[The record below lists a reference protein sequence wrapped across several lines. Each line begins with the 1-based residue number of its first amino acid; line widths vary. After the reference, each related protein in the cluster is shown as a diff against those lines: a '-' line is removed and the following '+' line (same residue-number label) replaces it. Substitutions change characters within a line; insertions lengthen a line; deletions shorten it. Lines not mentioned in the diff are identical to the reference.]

1 MNALSRI
8 YGRPLRWSRILRASW
23 FVGCALLTVLEQA
36 RLVSFLIGRY
46 TNEDHAILWLAA
58 SDWMRLRPR
67 EPTFYGQSY
76 GENLE
81 AIPIGFIHSFG
92 ISYGTALPV
101 AMMALALAAWW
112 LLAFGAYKRRS
123 ELAALVAA
131 AAPLVLNLDHWVI
144 VGVIGTG
151 VGRLLGAAA
160 AALILG
166 APPNARTLGWS
177 VAVGGLALALD
188 SASAMLVVPAFAW
201 ACLAWI
207 RVRRFWI
214 PLGFAA
220 LPAIAWKGYC
230 AWFEAAYRDHALH
243 GAWTVTT
250 SWESF
255 LKNLDDPGPL
265 FSAHALDLYP
275 RGELIVGLAV
285 AFVIV
290 SIVSLSAR
298 AILSAASFLGLLTA
312 LAALDKSLD
321 GSASLWFSASRMT
334 LIVPMSLW
342 FVGFVSVDALCSR
355 WLSRV
360 SLRWVRSLG
369 LVALAA
375 IMLATKVDR
384 VHEWK
389 ERFRAIESVG
399 LRKENFP
406 LRKVEEVEDRCRE
419 ADEAA
424 QAAQTRIVIY
434 PYDRALAYAC
444 PALYRKLLTAYPGYE
459 RRAWVLHALSERAVD
474 RMILWGVDP
483 QDCKRKPFRRGLTSC
498 LPVAGD
504 RGVLVTFASQP
515 ALDVVRRLGFRVR
528 PFGTGCNPV
537 TRDGCDWWAA
547 RYNR

>member
-1 MNALSRI
+1 VLAM
-8 YGRPLRWSRILRASW
+8 
-23 FVGCALLTVLEQA
+23 LEQA

-81 AIPIGFIHSFG
+81 AIPIGFVHLFG
-92 ISYGTALPV
+92 VSYGTALPA
-101 AMMALALAAWW
+101 AMLALALAAWW
-112 LLAFGAYKRRS
+112 LLAFGAHKHRAPF
-123 ELAALVAA
+123 AALLAA

-151 VGRLLGAAA
+151 VGRMLGAAA

-166 APPNARTLGWS
+166 ASPNARTLGWS
-177 VAVGGLALALD
+177 VAIGGFALALD
-188 SASAMLVVPAFAW
+188 SAAAMLVVPAFAW
-201 ACLAWI
+201 AFLAWI

-214 PLGFAA
+214 PLGLGT
-220 LPAIAWKGYC
+220 LPAIAWKVYG
-230 AWFEAAYRDHALH
+230 AWFEAAHPDHALH

-250 SWESF
+250 SWETF

-265 FSAHALDLYP
+265 FSAHALELYP

-285 AFVIV
+285 TFLLI
-290 SIVSLSAR
+290 SILARRAR
-298 AILSAASFLGLLTA
+298 AILSAASLVGLLAA

-334 LIVPMSLW
+334 LIVPMSMW
-342 FVGFVSVDALCSR
+342 FVGFVSVDALYSR
-355 WLSRV
+355 CLSVASR
-360 SLRWVRSLG
+360 RWVTLLG
-369 LVALAA
+369 YVGLAA

-384 VHEWK
+384 VHAWK
-389 ERFRAIESVG
+389 ERFQAIETVG

-419 ADEAA
+419 AHAAA
-424 QAAQTRIVIY
+424 QAAETRIVIY

-444 PALYRKLLTAYPGYE
+444 PALYRDLLTAYPSYE
-459 RRAWVLHALSERAVD
+459 RRAWVLHALSERFVG

-483 QDCKRKPFRRGLTSC
+483 QECKRKVFRRGLTSC
-498 LPVAGD
+498 APVAGD
-504 RGVLVTFASQP
+504 RGVLATFARQP
-515 ALDVVRRLGFRVR
+515 ALDVVRRLGFGVR
-528 PFGTGCNPV
+528 PFGTGCVPV
-537 TRDGCDWWAA
+537 TREGCDWWAA
-547 RYNR
+547 RYNN